1 MSIIVQKFGGSSVSN
16 KENLEKVIEKII
28 KYKKQNHK
36 LVVVV
41 SAQGKTTD
49 SLIKLANTYSNK
61 INNKDMDILLSTGE
75 LQTVALL
82 SMMLNEKGYKAVG
95 LSGNQAGIVSNSE
108 FGNAKIDS
116 IYPNNILYNLDKDY
130 IVVVAGFQASDKLGN
145 TTTLGRGGSDLTAVA
160 LASVLKASRCE
171 IYTDVDG
178 IYTSDPRVISKA
190 KLLKKVSY
198 NEMLEAASKGAKVL
212 HNRCVNLGKKY
223 NIDLKVKNTFST
235 SRGSSVTDTLEDFNI
250 KFISS
255 IDKISRISIIGNMIL
270 QNKEI
275 LSDIFNIAKDN
286 SIEILNITSSELSI
300 DIYVKSEICN
310 NFKNLLHDK
319 LIKI

>member
-95 LSGNQAGIVSNSE
+95 LSGNQAGILSNSE

-198 NEMLEAASKGAKVL
+198 NEMLVAASKGAKVL